1 MMIAFISGLD
11 SKLITEQLTGQTI
24 KNVSLL

>member
-1 MMIAFISGLD
+1 MIIAFIIGLD
-11 SKLITEQLTGQTI
+11 SKLITEQLIGQTI